1 MFYTE
6 FGEEGHRV
14 RLKMADR
21 EYPQACYC
29 AITQSLM
36 VDPVIDSEGNS
47 YERDAIERWLS
58 AGNSTSPITRNPL
71 RRQDLRDN
79 VAIRESI
86 RQITAARQR
95 PVAPV
100 IPSSAVA
107 SSSVPTF
114 APSLSDSGN
123 VEFFMSACSADS
135 PNSMFVMLESTQ
147 PQGTARTPVNI
158 RKLVFS
164 KLFGSY
170 KRPQSDIVCV
180 VDISGSM
187 GEFTSLNIKEFRFL

>member
-1 MFYTE
+1 
-6 FGEEGHRV
+6 
-14 RLKMADR
+14 MADR

-36 VDPVIDSEGNS
+36 VDPVIDGEGNS

-95 PVAPV
+95 PAAPAA
-100 IPSSAVA
+100 ISAA
-107 SSSVPTF
+107 TSAPLPAFS
-114 APSLSDSGN
+114 PSLADGGN
-123 VEFFMSACSADS
+123 VEFFMSACPADAA
-135 PNSMFVMLESTQ
+135 NSMFVMLESTQ
-147 PQGTARTPVNI
+147 PEGTARTPVSLTSMS
-158 RKLVFS
+158 LVFIHPY
-164 KLFGSY
+164 FD
-170 KRPQSDIVCV
+170 RACAV
-180 VDISGSM
+180 
-187 GEFTSLNIKEFRFL
+187 